1 MFTANDEY
9 THDKR
14 EDLLLTLQIQ
24 LPKHEPHSLSIFKII
39 ECEKHG
45 YLNTENILFLNPSA
59 ANGLNRISVFI
70 SCQ

>member
-14 EDLLLTLQIQ
+14 EDLLLTLHIQ

-45 YLNTENILFLNPSA
+45 YLNT
-59 ANGLNRISVFI
+59 
-70 SCQ
+70 